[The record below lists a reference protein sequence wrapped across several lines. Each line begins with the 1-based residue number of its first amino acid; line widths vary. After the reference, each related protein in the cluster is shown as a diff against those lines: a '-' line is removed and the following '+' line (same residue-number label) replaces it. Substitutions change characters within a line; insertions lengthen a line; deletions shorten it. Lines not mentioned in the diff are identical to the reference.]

1 MTHHPTTDARS
12 CAYDLLIAGAGV
24 AGIAAALEAARAGLD
39 VALVEKTVLVGGLA
53 TTGLINIYLPL
64 CDGRGHQVIFGIA
77 EELLHLSIKYGPGDV
92 PPGWRDSPAKG
103 EGQRYRTPFNPASF
117 ILALDEA
124 LEEAGVDLWLDT
136 LITRPLLE
144 GDRVAGVVVEN
155 KSGSATLRAKC
166 VIDATGDGDLA
177 HRAGAPCAEGDNW
190 LCIWA
195 LQSSLER
202 AQRAVAD
209 PDGVSLLDRLN
220 LGGSPGG
227 AGHPEGLPPFRGTEG
242 RQVTEFILG
251 GRRML
256 RDHYVERQALGG
268 VNDRRQLFPVT
279 LPSMAQFRTTR
290 RILGREGM
298 AGGEEGRYR
307 DTSIGLTGDWR
318 KAGPIWEIP

>member
-155 KSGSATLRAKC
+155 KSGSATLRAK
-166 VIDATGDGDLA
+166 
-177 HRAGAPCAEGDNW
+177 
-190 LCIWA
+190 
-195 LQSSLER
+195 
-202 AQRAVAD
+202 
-209 PDGVSLLDRLN
+209 
-220 LGGSPGG
+220 
-227 AGHPEGLPPFRGTEG
+227 
-242 RQVTEFILG
+242 
-251 GRRML
+251 
-256 RDHYVERQALGG
+256 
-268 VNDRRQLFPVT
+268 
-279 LPSMAQFRTTR
+279 
-290 RILGREGM
+290 
-298 AGGEEGRYR
+298 
-307 DTSIGLTGDWR
+307 
-318 KAGPIWEIP
+318 